1 MSAGDASPEVT
12 IKVRRDGPLKVS
24 GPVRL
29 VDHDGRA
36 ITAAGDDLVLCR
48 CGRSAVKPFCDG
60 SHRLG
65 FDGTPGCPQPS

>member
-1 MSAGDASPEVT
+1 MSAGDAPPEVT

-29 VDHDGRA
+29 VDHDGLV
-36 ITAAGDDLVLCR
+36 ISAAGDELVLCR

-65 FDGTPGCPQPS
+65 FDGTSACPHSS